1 MNAPTTVKVKYVGLK
16 PVKEDN
22 VAGTGITWFG
32 QGDVQEVPLTA
43 WTKMAK
49 HPDVWARA
57 DLPEGEAAAAPN
69 GKNPPRSFIL
79 KGDGKPDLDLAKLN
93 DKALRAFV
101 KQNEI
106 PGIAEDLKG
115 DDLRQAIYDTI
126 AKASAV

>member
-22 VAGTGITWFG
+22 VAGTGVTWFG
-32 QGDVQEVPLTA
+32 HGDVHEVPLTA

-57 DLPEGEAAAAPN
+57 DLPEGEGEAN
-69 GKNPPRSFIL
+69 GKEPPRSYVL
-79 KGDGKPDLDLAKLN
+79 KGSDGRPDLDLAKLN

-106 PGIAEDLKG
+106 QGIPDDAKG
-115 DDLRQAIYDTI
+115 DDLRAAIYDAV
-126 AKASAV
+126 AKASAGA